1 MAEQSMLRLNDGA
14 QIPQLGF
21 GVFLAKDGDEA
32 YGAVR
37 AALDAGYRHI
47 DTAAVYGNEASVGRA
62 IRDSGVDRDEIFVTT
77 KVWNDDVRARRAKE
91 ALGESLRRLGLD
103 HVDLCLIHW
112 PADGWEEAWKAL
124 AAAKKD
130 GLSASIGVSNFQIPH
145 LARLAEISDAVPAVN
160 QVECHPR
167 LPQHELLRWCRD
179 HGGIAL
185 EAWSPLGGSRSGE
198 SLRTNPVLE
207 EIASEHGRSTAQIL
221 IRWQIERGVIVLPKS
236 VHKERIV
243 QNLDVFGFS
252 LTKEDR
258 DRICT
263 LDDGFRYGSSPDTFD
278 F

>member
-1 MAEQSMLRLNDGA
+1 MTVQSYVKLNDGA
-14 QIPQLGF
+14 RIPQLGF
-21 GVFLAKDGDEA
+21 GVFLAKDGDET

-37 AALDAGYRHI
+37 AALDCGYRHI

-77 KVWNDDVRARRAKE
+77 KIWNDDVRARRTE
-91 ALGESLRRLGLD
+91 DALQESLKRLGLD

-124 AAAKKD
+124 ADAKKA
-130 GLSASIGVSNFQIPH
+130 GLARSIGVSNFQIP
-145 LARLAEISDAVPAVN
+145 RLVRLGEISDAVPAVN

-167 LPQHELLRWCRD
+167 LPQHELKHFCAD
-179 HGGIAL
+179 HGGILL
-185 EAWSPLGGSRSGE
+185 EAWSPLGGSRKGE
-198 SLRTNPVLE
+198 SLRGNPVLE

-221 IRWQIERGVIVLPKS
+221 IRWQLERGIIVLPKS
-236 VHKERIV
+236 VHKERIG
-243 QNLDVFGFS
+243 QNLDVFDFE
-252 LTKEDR
+252 LTKEDC

-263 LDDGFRYGSSPDTFD
+263 LDDGYRYGSSPDTFD